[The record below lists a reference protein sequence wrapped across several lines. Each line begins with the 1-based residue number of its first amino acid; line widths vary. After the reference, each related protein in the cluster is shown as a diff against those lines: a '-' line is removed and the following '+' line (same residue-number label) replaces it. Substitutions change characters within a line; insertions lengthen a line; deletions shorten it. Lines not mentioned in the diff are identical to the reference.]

1 MQEKAKDKLIA
12 ICGVL
17 VLIIASIGIHV
28 WNPFEENISESI
40 TVKDFYDVSGS
51 FSSLPSGISVSD
63 SNPFFA
69 LIVTPLAVHYNQ
81 NKEPGVIPLYIED
94 YINPSRAVIR
104 AKDMIGITPD
114 LAVGDSR
121 SLKDL
126 SLDIAESYW
135 KSSDAALIIQNNQS
149 GYNLGV
155 LAAPLASYLSIP
167 LIVVDELDDD
177 VKKVL
182 ENLGVEKSIVCGDI
196 EGFGEVLRFDNVND
210 IVNASIDLVREK
222 FGNVNY
228 ITLTNPID
236 VREPD
241 ILDSMTETFG
251 PVKLKTVSSIQ
262 LVALLKTAIQNNGN
276 LDFELGKFTIPKDYK
291 YALVKFEGVNLNP
304 EHVDLL
310 GDHVGFKVKGLLS
323 GSTTTSPS
331 IYDSKGNTI
340 VDKYYAEAVLYDMGG
355 TEYTVTASP
364 HWIVKKQGEVK
375 ATVTIEKLSDP
386 LYPMMKGLSSI
397 APYLTAYHR
406 GIIFGKPEFAF
417 VANDNVLTEK
427 VETCPGHYMPRS
439 NEELRGASNDHIYN
453 NIHLPLNK
461 LLAKLANIRVNDPRD
476 VKDLRDYYLE
486 NPVYIALV
494 GGATVLPQYI
504 YKATVGYGGTSTDV
518 LYGNID
524 PIPGWEN
531 VQNDV
536 YSEYPTQ
543 ENIVGRITGW
553 DMQDASALVTRTIF
567 YDRIIDGLGDWKD
580 RATVQTGCGVEFAT
594 PVILYALATNLGST
608 DHVAEDYNEPMKW
621 PTGFSKYVADGI
633 QKTSLEP
640 MGFKTTRD
648 TYFKASR
655 KGLSNQAISL
665 LKKANLLN
673 RLLLSKLQLKLSLG
687 EDRVTGGED
696 QENSNFIFINGHGD
710 KPGYGIG
717 NVALSGIGLG
727 YVVLPILLQIIARVG
742 KPFGPGS
749 SLGALGDYYVRGV
762 ENMNFGPSFKFFES
776 CLVGAIEGRHP
787 GTCISQAFLHAG
799 MNAIIVSPTPT
810 NVAGGYLEPYR
821 PSSTALG
828 TIPGFISTSLK
839 ARNGIYPETHFGE
852 KMYENML
859 QELKEKDVSV
869 GLALRNARNRYLP
882 EDAEYSMYWTP
893 PLGLFNN
900 QETKTTA
907 IENKYV
913 CYQEYCLYGDPA
925 FNPYEPC
932 NLG

>member
-1 MQEKAKDKLIA
+1 MRINDKWIA
-12 ICGVL
+12 IFGVVIL
-17 VLIIASIGIHV
+17 LIASIGV
-28 WNPFEENISESI
+28 YLWNPYEETKTKI
-40 TVKDFYDVSGS
+40 TIEDFYDVSGS
-51 FSSLPSGISVSD
+51 FSSLPTAISVSD
-63 SNPFFA
+63 GNPFYA
-69 LIVTPLAVHYNQ
+69 LISTPLAIHYDVNGEQ
-81 NKEPGVIPLYIED
+81 SVVPLYVK
-94 YINPSRAVIR
+94 NTTAPSKAIKRAENE
-104 AKDMIGITPD
+104 IGISSNFFIGNS
-114 LAVGDSR
+114 LSAKAV
-121 SLKDL
+121 SL
-126 SLDIAESYW
+126 SVAETFW
-135 KSSDAALIIQNNQS
+135 KSSKGAIIIKDNQS

-155 LAAPLASYLSIP
+155 LATPLASYLSIP
-167 LIVVDELDDD
+167 IIVTDSLDGQ
-177 VKKVL
+177 VKSVL
-182 ENLGVEKSIVCGDI
+182 KNLGVEKLIVCGDI
-196 EGFGEVLRFDNVND
+196 EGYDRTLRFQNVDD

-222 FGNVNY
+222 FGDVNY

-241 ILDSMTETFG
+241 VLDSVTETFG
-251 PVKLKTVSSIQ
+251 PVKLKTVSTMQ
-262 LVALLKTAIQNNGN
+262 LTALLKTLIQNNGN
-276 LDFELGKFTIPKDYK
+276 TNFELGKLTIPKDYK

-310 GDHVGFKVKGLLS
+310 GDDVGFKVEGVEVLLS
-323 GSTTTSPS
+323 GSTTNSPS
-331 IYDSKGNTI
+331 IYDSNGNTL

-364 HWIVKKQGEVK
+364 HWVVKKEGEVK

-386 LYPMMKGLSSI
+386 LYPMMKGLSSV

-427 VETCPGHYMPRS
+427 AETCPGHYMPRS
-439 NEELRGASNDHIYN
+439 NKELRGHSNDHIYN

-461 LLAKLANIRVNDPRD
+461 LLAKLANIQVKDPRD
-476 VKDLRDYYLE
+476 LTDLRDYYLK

-504 YKATVGYGGTSTDV
+504 YEAIVGYGGTPTDV

-536 YSEYPTQ
+536 CSDYPTQ

-553 DMQDASALVTRTIF
+553 DVQDASALVARTIF

-594 PVILYALATNLGST
+594 PLILYTLASKVGNT
-608 DHVAEDYNEPMKW
+608 DHVAEGYNEPMKW
-621 PTGFSKYVADGI
+621 PTGFSKFVADGI
-633 QKTSLEP
+633 QKTALEP

-648 TYFKASR
+648 TYFEASR
-655 KGLSNQAISL
+655 KGLSNEAINL
-665 LKKANLLN
+665 LKRANVLN
-673 RLLLSKLQLKLSLG
+673 LLLLSKLQLKLSIG
-687 EDRVTGGED
+687 EDRVTGGKD

-717 NVALSGIGLG
+717 NVALSGLGLG
-727 YVVLPILLQIIARVG
+727 YVFLPILLQIIARVG

-749 SLGALGDYYVRGV
+749 SLGALGNYYVRGV

-787 GTCISQAFLHAG
+787 ETCISQAFLHAG
-799 MNAIIVSPTPT
+799 MNAVVVSPTPT
-810 NVAGGYLEPYR
+810 SVAGGYLEPYR

-828 TIPGFISTSLK
+828 TIPGFVSASLK

-852 KMYENML
+852 KMYEDML

-882 EDAEYSMYWTP
+882 EDAEYAMYWTP

-900 QETKTTA
+900 QEIKTTA
-907 IENKYV
+907 IENKYL